1 MKRHC
6 FQPSVCHL
14 FSSSFSKFCDGV
26 FQSPKIKN
34 AHCQILSRQW
44 AFGLARS
51 VEPYMGGPPLPE
63 EQGMGMPHMTIEPR
77 TAFSNPSSFGSEV
90 IS

>member
-1 MKRHC
+1 
-6 FQPSVCHL
+6 
-14 FSSSFSKFCDGV
+14 
-26 FQSPKIKN
+26 
-34 AHCQILSRQW
+34 
-44 AFGLARS
+44 
-51 VEPYMGGPPLPE
+51 MGGPPLPE